1 MMNMNIVIIDDEAVI
16 CSGIQNMVE
25 NSGNDWQVYEIYTDA
40 EEALEFCDWDR
51 VDLLLSDINM
61 PEIDGLTLVDTLKE
75 RGHDV
80 QVIFISGYTEF
91 KYAQKALQQKAI
103 DYIIKPVSVKILKEA
118 INKTAAVI
126 ERKRK
131 NQRDE
136 KFIADN
142 ISSITKSFIYEMVF
156 ETRRL
161 SKREIEEGLKYCNL
175 ANTRFTLMSFVLGD
189 LDKIR
194 KTIKGINQE
203 GMRAFLF
210 TSKSNYNMIVVCEDE
225 ESRKGADQ
233 VKQTLHAHVP
243 ELMIVQTQT
252 SGSILKL
259 AEANY
264 QMMAHHKKDLLTLR
278 ADRGNP
284 DQSAAMKKQENYS
297 PHVIS
302 AIQFIKEHYA
312 QKISLSS
319 LAEELYVHPTY
330 LSNSFKKQTGTNIV
344 DFINNYRIEVA
355 KELLKD
361 SRNKIYWVADRVGFA
376 NQRYFSQKFKK
387 ITGCTPVEY
396 KQKAFFGS

>member
-1 MMNMNIVIIDDEAVI
+1 MMKIVIIDDEAVI
-16 CSGIQNMVE
+16 CNGIKNMVE
-25 NSGNDWQVYEIYTDA
+25 NSGMDWEVYEIYTDA

-103 DYIIKPVSVKILKEA
+103 DYIIKPVSIKVLKEA
-118 INKTAAVI
+118 INKTAVLI
-126 ERKRK
+126 EQNKK
-131 NQRDE
+131 NLRDE

-142 ISSITKSFIYEMVF
+142 ISSITKSFIYDMLF

-161 SKREIEEGLKYCNL
+161 SKQEIEESLNYCNL
-175 ANTRFTLMSFVLGD
+175 MHAGFSLLSFSYGHIE
-189 LDKIR
+189 KIR
-194 KTIKGINQE
+194 KSLEEMNQDRI
-203 GMRAFLF
+203 RAFLY
-210 TSKSNYNMIVVCEDE
+210 TSKSNYNMIVVCEETDQPG
-225 ESRKGADQ
+225 KGDQ
-233 VKQTLHAHVP
+233 VKQNLKDHYPDLKVD
-243 ELMIVQTQT
+243 QTQFAE
-252 SGSILKL
+252 SILEL
-259 AEANY
+259 AQVND
-264 QMMAHHKKDLLTLR
+264 QMMAQHKNDLAVSEASSKDHE
-278 ADRGNP
+278 
-284 DQSAAMKKQENYS
+284 QKVEVEKHENYS
-297 PHVIS
+297 PHVVS
-302 AIQFIKEHYA
+302 AIQYIEEHYSK
-312 QKISLSS
+312 KISLSS

-344 DFINNYRIEVA
+344 DFINNHRIEVA

-396 KQKAFFGS
+396 KQKVFFGS